1 MQNNKGMKVEEYTLH
16 QLAAIFAK
24 SDATAVN
31 YLKGSELVKIFQQL
45 GFKDYYSFTDGGI
58 IKANGERGLSRTKY
72 TVDRLTQLNKKGRIK
87 ETISLFLENV
97 NDRSIAEKEV
107 NNILKTN
114 EQIGDT
120 SSTKEKAVA
129 TNINREANDIIGTEG
144 KTSTREDEDYIDDVI
159 FGKIPKDRPIVFIS
173 YSWDDEPHKKWV
185 QKFAKDLT
193 DNGIYVLFDQY
204 VEMGTDFPT
213 FMEHGIKIS
222 SRVLIVGTPQYKE
235 RSEGVRSGA
244 AYEGTIINSTFYN
257 EGLNITKFIPCL
269 RRGTFRDSF
278 PQLVSTRK
286 GFDFSNDVNYND
298 ELMELCKRLYSE
310 TGSTRPKLGPKP
322 SYINN

>member
-1 MQNNKGMKVEEYTLH
+1 MQKNNGMKVEEYTLH

-45 GFKDYYSFTDGGI
+45 GFKDYYSFSDGGI
-58 IKANGERGLSRTKY
+58 IKANGERGLSRAVY
-72 TVDRLTQLNKKGRIK
+72 TVDRLKQLNKKGRIK
-87 ETISLFLENV
+87 EAISLFLENV
-97 NDRSIAEKEV
+97 DDKSFAEKEI
-107 NNILKTN
+107 NDILNSN
-114 EQIGDT
+114 EEMDTT
-120 SSTKEKAVA
+120 SSAMKKAVLP
-129 TNINREANDIIGTEG
+129 NIDDIKNNNT
-144 KTSTREDEDYIDDVI
+144 KDEPEVKDDVEYIDDKI

-185 QKFAKDLT
+185 QKFANDLT
-193 DNGIYVLFDQY
+193 ENGIYVLFDQY
-204 VEMGTDFPT
+204 VEMGSDFPT
-213 FMEHGIKIS
+213 FMEHGISIS

-244 AYEGTIINSTFYN
+244 AYEGTIIKSTLYN

-269 RRGTFRDSF
+269 RRGTFHDSF

-286 GFDFSNDVNYND
+286 GFDFSNDEDYD
-298 ELMELCKRLYSE
+298 KEFIELCKRLYSE

-322 SYINN
+322 SYI

>member
-1 MQNNKGMKVEEYTLH
+1 MKVEEYALH
-16 QLAAIFAK
+16 QLATIFAK
-24 SDATAVN
+24 SDAADPN
-31 YLKGSELVKIFQQL
+31 YLKGSELVSLFQQL

-58 IKANGERGLSRTKY
+58 IKDNGERGLSRTKY

-114 EQIGDT
+114 VQIGDT

-144 KTSTREDEDYIDDVI
+144 KTSTREDEEYLEDVI

-173 YSWDDEPHKKWV
+173 YSWDDEPHKEWV
-185 QKFAKDLT
+185 QKFANDLT
-193 DNGIYVLFDQY
+193 ENGIYVLFDQY

-213 FMEHGIKIS
+213 FMEHGIKMS

-286 GFDFSNDVNYND
+286 GFDFSNDEDYD
-298 ELMELCKRLYSE
+298 KEFLELCKRLYSE

-322 SYINN
+322 SYI

>member
-24 SDATAVN
+24 SDATTIN
-31 YLKGSELVKIFQQL
+31 YLKGLELVKIFQQL
-45 GFKDYYSFTDGGI
+45 GFKDYYRFSDGGI
-58 IKANGERGLSRTKY
+58 INANGERGLSRAKY
-72 TVDRLTQLNKKGRIK
+72 TVDRLKLLNKKGRIK
-87 ETISLFLENV
+87 EAISLFLENV
-97 NDRSIAEKEV
+97 DDKSFAEKEI
-107 NNILKTN
+107 NDILNFN
-114 EQIGDT
+114 EEMNTT
-120 SSTKEKAVA
+120 SSAMKKAVQP
-129 TNINREANDIIGTEG
+129 NIDDIKNNNTKNETEV
-144 KTSTREDEDYIDDVI
+144 KDDVEYIDDKI

-185 QKFAKDLT
+185 QKFANDLT
-193 DNGIYVLFDQY
+193 ENGIYILFDQY
-204 VEMGTDFPT
+204 VEMGSDFPT
-213 FMEHGIKIS
+213 FMEHGINIS

-244 AYEGTIINSTFYN
+244 AYEGTIIKSTFYN

-286 GFDFSNDVNYND
+286 GFDFSNDEDYD
-298 ELMELCKRLYSE
+298 KEFIELCKRLYSE

-322 SYINN
+322 SYI